1 MTTSIGSPTRAELS
15 ETPTTTGPAT
25 APAPLRLVLSTHPG
39 HGSLDG
45 AWWPRSRNLA
55 TELAD
60 LVDHFPTSA
69 GRVIRAV
76 YSPPDWLPVS
86 RRVDIARGYIKVGS
100 FPHDDTHVLALR
112 LSTGEVLRLLVVPPG
127 TPADEALAVMKLAA
141 SPTTLSATTLLVSVH
156 RNYGEEPVEHWNDD
170 GGSWWD
176 PHPTPPSQRPPR

>member
-112 LSTGEVLRLLVVPPG
+112 LSTGEVLRLGGAWAPPPTG
-127 TPADEALAVMKLAA
+127 ARGHEAGRVTDALRQPLLAPCRSWAR
-141 SPTTLSATTLLVSVH
+141 SPWAE
-156 RNYGEEPVEHWNDD
+156 R
-170 GGSWWD
+170 
-176 PHPTPPSQRPPR
+176 RR

>member
-1 MTTSIGSPTRAELS
+1 MTTSIGSPTRAEPS
-15 ETPTTTGPAT
+15 ETTTTTGPAT

-76 YSPPDWLPVS
+76 YSRPTGCRCPGGWTSPAGTSVGLPL
-86 RRVDIARGYIKVGS
+86 
-100 FPHDDTHVLALR
+100 DDTHVLALR
-112 LSTGEVLRLLVVPPG
+112 LSTGEAGRWWCAD
-127 TPADEALAVMKLAA
+127 TPRRRRAGR
-141 SPTTLSATTLLVSVH
+141 S
-156 RNYGEEPVEHWNDD
+156 
-170 GGSWWD
+170 
-176 PHPTPPSQRPPR
+176 